1 MQKNK
6 IEKSNILIVKGT
18 INLEESAIEVN
29 GEIFQ
34 IDELS
39 KEFDGCDITIRV
51 KK

>member
-6 IEKSNILIVKGT
+6 IEKSNILIAKGT
-18 INLEESAIEVN
+18 INLEESAIEVD
-29 GEIFQ
+29 GEIFP
-34 IDELS
+34 IDELL